1 MSWRYALPYERS
13 YTPVSDR
20 YSNLSYQLPYK
31 RSYTPVSDRYSDLC
45 YQSPSRLESAAGTS
59 SEHTTGRQLQRVL
72 HYSMT
77 PCMAGVL
84 RSECALHEV
93 DCDEVYPGIYIGD
106 AASAKNKTFLRMKGI
121 THVLNAAEG
130 CRYGQ
135 VDTGHSYYRDMP
147 SISGRDNK
155 TTYFRYMGFPMVD
168 APTTDISRYFYVAAK
183 FIDSAISSG
192 GKVLVHCLVGMSRSA
207 TCVLAYLMICRKMS
221 AVDAI
226 RKVRMHRDIHPNDGF
241 LQQLADLDMELKRK
255 CLYPY

>member
-1 MSWRYALPYERS
+1 MSWRYALPYERAYS
-13 YTPVSDR
+13 PISDR
-20 YSNLSYQLPYK
+20 YRSLYYQLPYE
-31 RSYTPVSDRYSDLC
+31 RSYSPSSDRYWSC
-45 YQSPSRLESAAGTS
+45 QSPSRLEAAGSS

-147 SISGRDNK
+147 SIRRNNK
-155 TTYFRYMGFPMVD
+155 DTYFRYMGFPMVD

-255 CLYPY
+255 NLYPY

>member
-1 MSWRYALPYERS
+1 MSWRYA
-13 YTPVSDR
+13 
-20 YSNLSYQLPYK
+20 
-31 RSYTPVSDRYSDLC
+31 
-45 YQSPSRLESAAGTS
+45 SPSRLETS
-59 SEHTTGRQLQRVL
+59 EQTTGRQLQRVL
-72 HYSMT
+72 HYSMA
-77 PCMAGVL
+77 PSRALPGL
-84 RSECALHEV
+84 RRAECAIHDV

-106 AASAKNKTFLRMKGI
+106 AAAAKNKTYLRLMGI

-147 SISGRDNK
+147 SI
-155 TTYFRYMGFPMVD
+155 RYMGFPMVD
-168 APTTDISRYFYVAAK
+168 APTTDISRYFYVASK

-192 GKVLVHCLVGMSRSA
+192 GDQDLLSMARSLVHCLVGMSRSA

-226 RKVRMHRDIHPNDGF
+226 RTVRMRRDIRPNDGF

-255 CLYPY
+255 NLYPY

>member
-1 MSWRYALPYERS
+1 MSWRYALL
-13 YTPVSDR
+13 TDR
-20 YSNLSYQLPYK
+20 YSS
-31 RSYTPVSDRYSDLC
+31 SIGDRYSPHY
-45 YQSPSRLESAAGTS
+45 YQSPSRLETS
-59 SEHTTGRQLQRVL
+59 EQTTGRQLQRVL
-72 HYSMT
+72 HYSMA
-77 PCMAGVL
+77 PCRTLPGL
-84 RSECALHEV
+84 RRAECAIHDV

-106 AASAKNKTFLRMKGI
+106 AAAAKNKTYLRMMGI

-147 SISGRDNK
+147 SI
-155 TTYFRYMGFPMVD
+155 RYMGFPMVD
-168 APTTDISRYFYVAAK
+168 APTQDISRYFYVAAK

-192 GKVLVHCLVGMSRSA
+192 GKILVHCLVGMSRSA

-226 RKVRMHRDIHPNDGF
+226 RTVRMRREIRPNDGF

-255 CLYPY
+255 NLYPY

>member
-1 MSWRYALPYERS
+1 MSWRYALPYQRS
-13 YTPVSDR
+13 YTPISDR
-20 YSNLSYQLPYK
+20 YSALY
-31 RSYTPVSDRYSDLC
+31 
-45 YQSPSRLESAAGTS
+45 YQSPSRLETAAGTS

-77 PCMAGVL
+77 PCLQGPL
-84 RSECALHEV
+84 RSECAIHDV
-93 DCDEVYPGIYIGD
+93 DCDEVYPGIFIGD

-147 SISGRDNK
+147 SI
-155 TTYFRYMGFPMVD
+155 RYMGFPMVD

-183 FIDSAISSG
+183 FIESALNSG

-207 TCVLAYLMICRKMS
+207 TCVLAYLMICRKMT
-221 AVDAI
+221 AVEAI

-255 CLYPY
+255 SLYPY

>member
-1 MSWRYALPYERS
+1 MSWRYALPYERAYS
-13 YTPVSDR
+13 PISDR
-20 YSNLSYQLPYK
+20 YRSLYYQLPYD
-31 RSYTPVSDRYSDLC
+31 RTYSLSTDRYGS
-45 YQSPSRLESAAGTS
+45 YQSPSRLEAAGSS

-147 SISGRDNK
+147 SIRRNNK
-155 TTYFRYMGFPMVD
+155 DTYFRYMGFPMVD

-255 CLYPY
+255 NLYPY

>member
-1 MSWRYALPYERS
+1 MSWRYALG
-13 YTPVSDR
+13 SDR
-20 YSNLSYQLPYK
+20 YSA
-31 RSYTPVSDRYSDLC
+31 DRYSTASSIGDRYSSLY
-45 YQSPSRLESAAGTS
+45 YQSPSRLESAASS

-72 HYSMT
+72 HYTMT
-77 PCMAGVL
+77 PCRTLPGL
-84 RSECALHEV
+84 RRSECAIHDV

-106 AASAKNKTFLRMKGI
+106 AAAAKNKTYLRMMGI

-135 VDTGHSYYRDMP
+135 VDTGHIYYRDMP
-147 SISGRDNK
+147 SI
-155 TTYFRYMGFPMVD
+155 RYMGFPMID

-192 GKVLVHCLVGMSRSA
+192 GKVLVHCLVGVSRSA

-226 RKVRMHRDIHPNDGF
+226 RTVRMRRDIHPNDGF
-241 LQQLADLDMELKRK
+241 LQQLADLDMELRRK
-255 CLYPY
+255 NLYPF

>member
-1 MSWRYALPYERS
+1 MSWRYALL
-13 YTPVSDR
+13 TDR
-20 YSNLSYQLPYK
+20 YSS
-31 RSYTPVSDRYSDLC
+31 SIGDRYSPHY
-45 YQSPSRLESAAGTS
+45 YQSPSRLEN
-59 SEHTTGRQLQRVL
+59 SEQTTGRQLQRVL
-72 HYSMT
+72 HYSMA
-77 PCMAGVL
+77 PCRTLPGL
-84 RSECALHEV
+84 RRSECAIHDV

-106 AASAKNKTFLRMKGI
+106 AAAAKNKTYLRLMGI

-147 SISGRDNK
+147 SIRRK
-155 TTYFRYMGFPMVD
+155 HKECPFRYMGFPMID

-192 GKVLVHCLVGMSRSA
+192 GKILVHCLVGMSRSA

-226 RKVRMHRDIHPNDGF
+226 RTVRMRREIRPNDGF

-255 CLYPY
+255 NLYPY